1 LKDMT
6 REEKEREREKRD
18 REMQEERRE
27 AARIRNERFAQVCLV
42 YRRFATLLNDRWTK
56 VQG

>member
-1 LKDMT
+1 MT

-27 AARIRNERFAQVCLV
+27 AARVRNERFAQVCLDCG
-42 YRRFATLLNDRWTK
+42 TLESD
-56 VQG
+56 